1 MGTKFTKGPWNVNLM
16 IFEDEVIDFHITDEK
31 NGSLNAICCADEKY
45 GTKRAGE
52 ELHANAYLIAA
63 APDLLESLQR
73 VVTDADAFY
82 KKNICSGESECISVA
97 RAAIAKALGE

>member
-31 NGSLNAICCADEKY
+31 NGSLNAICCADEKH
-45 GTKRAGE
+45 GTKRTDE

-63 APDLLESLQR
+63 APDLLEALKLCAGVCAGEGLNKSSLIH
-73 VVTDADAFY
+73 ALE
-82 KKNICSGESECISVA
+82 NA
-97 RAAIAKALGE
+97 RAAIKKALGE